1 MKKQPSLL
9 FCIVM
14 DIIGSGSFII
24 PILGEFTDVIWAPL
38 SAIIFLYTF
47 GIKKGKAG
55 SIFNFVEEI
64 LPGTD
69 FIPTFTIMWLWQYFS
84 ERNNNVIQK
93 EKPYQARLPGK
104 TF

>member
-1 MKKQPSLL
+1 MKKQPSLI

-14 DIIGSGSFII
+14 DLIGSGSYFI

-38 SAIIFLYTF
+38 SAVIFLYTF

-55 SIFNFVEEI
+55 SIFSFAEEI

-69 FIPTFTIMWLWQYFS
+69 FIPTFTIMWFWQYLS
-84 ERNNNVIQK
+84 ERKNNVMQK
-93 EKPYQARLPGK
+93 GKSYQASITR
-104 TF
+104 

>member
-9 FCIVM
+9 FCILM
-14 DIIGSGSFII
+14 DILGTGSFAI
-24 PILGEFTDVIWAPL
+24 PVFGEFLDLVWAPL
-38 SAIIFLYTF
+38 SAFIFLLTF

-69 FIPTFTIMWLWQYFS
+69 IIPTFTIMWFWQYFS
-84 ERNNNVIQK
+84 ERKNTASVNKN
-93 EKPYQARLPGK
+93 KPYQVSITR
-104 TF
+104 